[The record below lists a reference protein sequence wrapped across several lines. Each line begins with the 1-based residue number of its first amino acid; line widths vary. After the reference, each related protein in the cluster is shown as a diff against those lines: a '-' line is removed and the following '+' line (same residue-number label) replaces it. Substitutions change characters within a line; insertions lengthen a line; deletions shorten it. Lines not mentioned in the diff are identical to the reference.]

1 VERDKSKVYRSIL
14 LFSITAFILLALVT
28 FDPYDPPNDNF
39 PRNEPVRNSCGI
51 VGAYLSYVLL
61 FYFGPVAAYCL
72 VLLGCFWGG
81 LFIVGRKVKKGWVRG
96 IGIAFFLVAVSALSS
111 RTIFPF
117 VLTKDLPSLGGI
129 AGEALAQIL
138 ARALAVPGATL
149 VLVSVAT
156 FSLVLATDMVA
167 VNLLFRLLGLIKK
180 AWASYRGRR
189 HFRKVR
195 LTAAPAAPAVRPAWS
210 GVGGGGSVE
219 APAEPEEAA
228 RETASQEAAEHQAK
242 IVRKKE
248 RARRSRPYQP
258 RQVTPYPLPPL
269 DLLDEPEEIDTG
281 SHEEMMR
288 QRAREL
294 EKALAQFGVEAR
306 VVQIDPGPVITLYEV
321 ELAPGI
327 KVGKIISLSDDIG
340 MALKAAP
347 VRIVAP
353 LPGKG
358 TVGVE
363 VPNVQRRIVRVKEL
377 ILAAASQIRK
387 KHIPLLLGKDAA
399 GNPLICDLVEMPH
412 LLIAGCTGSGK
423 SVCLNSIILS
433 VLLNRTPDEVRFL
446 LVDPKM
452 VELSTFKD
460 IPHLICPVLT
470 DMKKAASVLEWAVS
484 KMDERYNLLARAGV
498 RNIRTY
504 NQIPKEELLRRLE
517 LEGAAEEEKAEVP
530 LRMPYIIIVVDE
542 LADLM
547 MVAAKDIEAYVTR
560 LAQKSRAVGI
570 HIVMATQRP
579 SVDVITGLIKSNL
592 PCRVSF
598 QVSSK
603 VDSRTILDQNGAEKL
618 LGRGDM
624 LFIPPGSARL
634 IRAQG
639 TFVSD
644 EEIKKVIAYL
654 TEHCP
659 QVFSR
664 ELFQLRGTSQI
675 RPGERDEL
683 YDEAV
688 RIILETQRGSVSLLQ
703 RRLEIGYSRAARLID
718 MMYEEGIVGE
728 YKGSQAREVL
738 FTLEEWESRRPLEE
752 PTNEEDGR

>member
-248 RARRSRPYQP
+248 RARRSRPYQR

-269 DLLDEPEEIDTG
+269 ELLDEPEEIDTG